1 MISKIESLTPQSV
14 LYKTI
19 MFNLKSYPLGYYN
32 SSTDD
37 STLVEVKKAISRGV
51 NAVTIGALDLQH
63 ISEHNTDEANVPTR
77 QTDYE
82 DAVRHGLR
90 KWWKKEVL
98 EESLILLK
106 KYVMKD
112 MEIITGM

>member
-19 MFNLKSYPLGYYN
+19 MFNLKSYPLGYFN

-63 ISEHNTDEANVPTR
+63 ISEHNTPTR

-82 DAVRHGLR
+82 DAVKHGLR